1 MAGPDLPGEK
11 PATTNCN
18 DDHEHQPD
26 CTDDTKSSMLVLP
39 MIPTPVRRPRGRPAG
54 SKNKPK
60 PPIIITRDSP
70 NVLRAHAMEVSP
82 GCDIT
87 DCIAGFARRR
97 QRGVCV
103 LRGSGCVM
111 NVTLRQPGPAPG
123 ATITLHGRF
132 EILSLLGSFF
142 PPPAPTSGTGLTVFL
157 GGSQGQVF
165 GGSVVGPLV
174 AASPTVVMAASF
186 MTTGFDRLPLE
197 EHESTIAGSGM
208 HHHHHHHHHRIE
220 MPNLYGV
227 GVPSAMAPE
236 LYAWAHGGQVTELKK

>member
-1 MAGPDLPGEK
+1 MAGPHLAGEK
-11 PATTNCN
+11 PTATTTTTSNCMITGKDN
-18 DDHEHQPD
+18 HDQLE
-26 CTDDTKSSMLVLP
+26 CTDSKSMLVP

-142 PPPAPTSGTGLTVFL
+142 PQPAPATSTGLTVFL

-174 AASPTVVMAASF
+174 AASPTIVMAASF
-186 MTTGFDRLPLE
+186 MTAGFDRLPLE
-197 EHESTIAGSGM
+197 EHESINAGI
-208 HHHHHHHHHRIE
+208 HHRHLDVAS
-220 MPNLYGV
+220 LYGL
-227 GVPSAMAPE
+227 GVPSSIMAPE
-236 LYAWAHGGQVTELKK
+236 LYAWAQGRQMSELKK